1 VVPDKTTG
9 TRRVGSVT
17 VSQESEPSDYRGAV
31 AAIMARGVE
40 WDIDPT
46 LDRIRDLVDVLGEPH
61 RAYPVIHIAGTNG
74 KSSTA
79 RLIEAL
85 LRERGLRTGVFTS
98 PELTTLRERIAI
110 DGEPLSEERFTETFR
125 DVLPYVL
132 LIDGKHPER
141 LSFFEV
147 LTAMAYAAFAD
158 APVDVAVVEAGMGGA
173 WDATNVADG
182 AVAVIT
188 PIGLDHTRY
197 LGDTLEAI
205 AGEKAGIIKPQA
217 VAVLA
222 QQPLEA
228 AEVLLRRVVEV
239 GAAAARE
246 GIEYGVLRRDVAV
259 GGQQLSLKGLHG
271 TYDEIFLPLFGEH
284 QASNAATALAAVEA
298 FASGA
303 PTGGEAGLE
312 AATRIA
318 PGDSYLGGEEGQL
331 DPALVRSGFAKSASP
346 GRLEVARTGPTVLL
360 DSAHNPA
367 GMAATVA
374 TITESFGF
382 TRLAGVLA
390 VAADKDVAGILDQLE
405 PVLAELVVTRNS
417 SPRSMPPEELAELA
431 EGVFGPERVH
441 LAPRLDDAID
451 RAIGLAEETG
461 EYRGAGVL
469 ITGSVVTAGDARTL
483 LRVAEGG

>member
-1 VVPDKTTG
+1 MG
-9 TRRVGSVT
+9 
-17 VSQESEPSDYRGAV
+17 
-31 AAIMARGVE
+31 RGVE
-40 WDIDPT
+40 WEIDPT

-85 LRERGLRTGVFTS
+85 LRERGLRTGLYTS
-98 PELTTLRERIAI
+98 PEMTTLRERIAI
-110 DGEPLSEERFTETFR
+110 DGEPVSEERFVETFN
-125 DVLPYVL
+125 DVLPYL
-132 LIDGKHPER
+132 QLIDDKHPAR

-147 LTAMAYAAFAD
+147 LTAMAFAAFAD
-158 APVDVAVVEAGMGGA
+158 APVDVAVVEAGMGGV

-197 LGDTLEAI
+197 LGDTLEEI
-205 AGEKAGIIKPQA
+205 AGEKAGIIKPGS

-222 QQPLEA
+222 QQPVEA
-228 AEVLLRRVVEV
+228 AEVLLRRVVET
-239 GAAAARE
+239 GAAVARE
-246 GIEYGVLRRDVAV
+246 GVEYGVLGRDVAV
-259 GGQQLSLKGLHG
+259 GGQQLSLRGLHG
-271 TYDEIFLPLFGEH
+271 VYDEIFLPLFGEH

-303 PTGGEAGLE
+303 PTRGEPNLE

-318 PGDSYLGGEEGQL
+318 PGETYIGGDEGQL

-374 TITESFGF
+374 TVTESFGF
-382 TRLAGVLA
+382 TRLAGV
-390 VAADKDVAGILDQLE
+390 VAIGADKDVAGVLDQLE

-417 SPRSMPPEELAELA
+417 SPRSMAPEELAELA
-431 EGVFGPERVH
+431 ESIFGPERVH
-441 LAPRLDDAID
+441 VAERLDDAID

-469 ITGSVVTAGDARTL
+469 ITGSVVTAGDARVL
-483 LRVAEGG
+483 LRVGEGR

>member
-1 VVPDKTTG
+1 MSQVTG
-9 TRRVGSVT
+9 SRG
-17 VSQESEPSDYRGAV
+17 YRDTIG
-31 AAIMARGVE
+31 AIMSRGVE

-46 LDRIRDLVDVLGEPH
+46 LDRVRDLVDVLGEPQ
-61 RAYPVIHIAGTNG
+61 RAYPVIHVAGTNG

-85 LRERGLRTGVFTS
+85 LRERGLRTGLYTS

-110 DGEPLSEERFTETFR
+110 DGEPISEERFVEVYE
-125 DVLPYVL
+125 DVKPYVD
-132 LIDGKHPER
+132 LIDAKNDAK

-147 LTAMAYAAFAD
+147 LTAMAFAAFAD
-158 APVDVAVVEAGMGGA
+158 APVDVAVVEVGMGGS

-182 AVAVIT
+182 TVAVIT
-188 PIGLDHTRY
+188 PVGLDHTAY
-197 LGDTLEAI
+197 LGDTVEQI
-205 AGEKAGIIKPQA
+205 AGEKAGIIKPGQI
-217 VAVLA
+217 VVLE
-222 QQPLEA
+222 QQPIPA
-228 AEVLLRRVVEV
+228 AEVLLRRVAEV
-239 GAAAARE
+239 GSVAARE
-246 GIEYGVLRRDVAV
+246 GIEYGVVHRDVAV
-259 GGQQLSLKGLHG
+259 GGQMITVRGLHG
-271 TYDEIFLPLFGEH
+271 EYDEIFLPLFGEH

-303 PTGGEAGLE
+303 PTRGEHNLE

-318 PGDSYLGGEEGQL
+318 AGEDYTGGDDGQL

-346 GRLEVARTGPTVLL
+346 GRLEVARTGPTVLI
-360 DSAHNPA
+360 DSSHNPA
-367 GMAATVA
+367 GMAATVN

-382 TRLAGVLA
+382 TRLVGVLA
-390 VAADKDVAGILDQLE
+390 IAADKDVAGVLDQLE

-417 SPRSMPPEELAELA
+417 SPRSLPPEELADIA
-431 EGVFGPERVH
+431 EGAFGPERVH
-441 LAPRLDDAID
+441 LVERLDDAID

-483 LRVAEGG
+483 LRVGEGR

>member
-1 VVPDKTTG
+1 
-9 TRRVGSVT
+9 
-17 VSQESEPSDYRGAV
+17 
-31 AAIMARGVE
+31 MARGVE
-40 WDIDPT
+40 WEIDPT

-74 KSSTA
+74 KTSTA
-79 RLIEAL
+79 RLVESL
-85 LRERGLRTGVFTS
+85 LRERGLRTGLFTS
-98 PELTTLRERIAI
+98 PEMNTLRERIAI
-110 DGEPLSEERFTETFR
+110 DGEPLSEERFTEAFE
-125 DVLPYVL
+125 DVLPFVQL
-132 LIDGKHPER
+132 VDGKHQAG

-147 LTAMAYAAFAD
+147 LTGMAFAAFAD
-158 APVDVAVVEAGMGGA
+158 APVDVAVVEAGMGGV

-197 LGDTLEAI
+197 LGDTLEEI
-205 AGEKAGIIKPQA
+205 AGEKAGIIKPES

-222 QQPLEA
+222 QQPVEA

-246 GIEYGVLRRDVAV
+246 GVEYGVLDRDVAV
-259 GGQQLSLKGLHG
+259 GGQMLGLRGLHG
-271 TYDEIFLPLFGEH
+271 VYDEIFLPLFGDH

-303 PTGGEAGLE
+303 PTRGEANLE

-318 PGDSYLGGEEGQL
+318 AGESYIGGEEGQL

-360 DSAHNPA
+360 DSTHNPA

-390 VAADKDVAGILDQLE
+390 IAADKDVAGVLDQLE

-431 EGVFGPERVH
+431 GSVFGPERVH
-441 LAPRLDDAID
+441 LEPRLDDAID

-483 LRVAEGG
+483 LRVAEGR

>member
-1 VVPDKTTG
+1 M
-9 TRRVGSVT
+9 T
-17 VSQESEPSDYRGAV
+17 VSQVSEPSDYRATVG
-31 AAIMARGVE
+31 AIMGRGVE
-40 WDIDPT
+40 WEIDPT
-46 LDRIRDLVDVLGEPH
+46 LDRIADLVDVLGAPH

-74 KSSTA
+74 KSTTA
-79 RLIEAL
+79 RLVEAL
-85 LRERGLRTGVFTS
+85 LRERGLRTGLYTS

-110 DGEPLSEERFTETFR
+110 DGEPISEERFVEAFN
-125 DVLPYVL
+125 DVLPYLQLV
-132 LIDGKHPER
+132 DDKHEAR

-147 LTAMAYAAFAD
+147 LTAMAFAAFAD

-197 LGDTLEAI
+197 LGDTLEQI
-205 AGEKAGIIKPQA
+205 AGEKAGIIKPGA
-217 VAVLA
+217 IAVLA
-222 QQPLEA
+222 QQPVEA
-228 AEVLLRRVVEV
+228 AEVLLRRVVET
-239 GAAAARE
+239 GATAARE
-246 GIEYGVLRRDVAV
+246 GVEYGVLGRDVAV
-259 GGQQLSLKGLHG
+259 GGQQISLRGLHG
-271 TYDEIFLPLFGEH
+271 VYDEIFLPLFGEH

-298 FASGA
+298 FAGGA
-303 PTGGEAGLE
+303 PTRGEPNLE

-318 PGDSYLGGEEGQL
+318 PGESFLGGEEGQL

-374 TITESFGF
+374 TVTESFGF

-390 VAADKDVAGILDQLE
+390 IAADKDVAGVLDQLE
-405 PVLAELVVTRNS
+405 PVVAELVVTRNS
-417 SPRSMPPEELAELA
+417 SARSMPPEELAEIA
-431 EGVFGPERVH
+431 EGIFGAERVH
-441 LAPRLDDAID
+441 VVQRLDDAID

-469 ITGSVVTAGDARTL
+469 ITGSVVTAGEARTL
-483 LRVAEGG
+483 LRVEEGR

>member
-1 VVPDKTTG
+1 
-9 TRRVGSVT
+9 
-17 VSQESEPSDYRGAV
+17 
-31 AAIMARGVE
+31 MARGVE
-40 WDIDPT
+40 WEIDPT

-79 RLIEAL
+79 RLIESL
-85 LRERGLRTGVFTS
+85 LRERGLRTGLYTS

-110 DGEPLSEERFTETFR
+110 DGEPISEERFVETFN
-125 DVLPYVL
+125 DVLPYVEL
-132 LIDGKHPER
+132 VDGKHTAR

-147 LTAMAYAAFAD
+147 LTAMAFAAFAD

-182 AVAVIT
+182 TVAVIT

-197 LGDTLEAI
+197 LGDTLEEI
-205 AGEKAGIIKPQA
+205 AGEKSGIIKTGA
-217 VAVLA
+217 VVVLA
-222 QQPLEA
+222 QQPVEA
-228 AEVLLRRVVEV
+228 AEVLLRRIVET

-246 GIEYGVLRRDVAV
+246 GIEYGVLSRDVAV
-259 GGQQLSLKGLHG
+259 GGQQLRLQGLHG
-271 TYDEIFLPLFGEH
+271 VYDEIFLPLFGEH
-284 QASNAATALAAVEA
+284 QAGNAATALAAVEA

-303 PTGGEAGLE
+303 PTRGEADLE
-312 AATRIA
+312 AATRVA
-318 PGDSYLGGEEGQL
+318 PGEPYLGGNEGQL

-360 DSAHNPA
+360 DSSHNPA

-374 TITESFGF
+374 TVTESFGF

-390 VAADKDVAGILDQLE
+390 IAADKDVAGVLDQLE

-417 SPRSMPPEELAELA
+417 SPRSMPPEELAEIA

-441 LAPRLDDAID
+441 VAARLDDAID
-451 RAIGLAEETG
+451 RAIGFAEETG

-469 ITGSVVTAGDARTL
+469 VTGSVVTAGDARTL
-483 LRVAEGG
+483 LRVEDRS

>member
-1 VVPDKTTG
+1 MG
-9 TRRVGSVT
+9 
-17 VSQESEPSDYRGAV
+17 
-31 AAIMARGVE
+31 RGVE
-40 WDIDPT
+40 WEIDPT

-79 RLIEAL
+79 RLVEAL
-85 LRERGLRTGVFTS
+85 LRERGLRTGLYTS
-98 PELTTLRERIAI
+98 PEMTTLRERIAI
-110 DGEPLSEERFTETFR
+110 DGEPIGEQRFVEAFN
-125 DVLPYVL
+125 DVLPYL
-132 LIDGKHPER
+132 QLIDGKHETR

-147 LTAMAYAAFAD
+147 LTAMAFAAFAD
-158 APVDVAVVEAGMGGA
+158 APVDVAVVEAGMGGV

-197 LGDTLEAI
+197 LGDTLEEI
-205 AGEKAGIIKPQA
+205 AGEKAGIIKPGS

-222 QQPLEA
+222 QQPVEA
-228 AEVLLRRVVEV
+228 AEVLLRRVVET
-239 GAAAARE
+239 GAAVARE
-246 GIEYGVLRRDVAV
+246 GVEYGVLGRDVAV
-259 GGQQLSLKGLHG
+259 GGQQLSLRGLHG
-271 TYDEIFLPLFGEH
+271 VYDEIFLPLFGEH
-284 QASNAATALAAVEA
+284 QASNAATALATVEA

-303 PTGGEAGLE
+303 PTRGEPNLE

-318 PGDSYLGGEEGQL
+318 PGESYIGGDEGQL
-331 DPALVRSGFAKSASP
+331 DPALVRSSFAKSASP

-374 TITESFGF
+374 TVTESFGF

-390 VAADKDVAGILDQLE
+390 IAADKDVAGVLDQLE

-431 EGVFGPERVH
+431 ESIFGPERVH
-441 LAPRLDDAID
+441 VVQRLDDAID

-483 LRVAEGG
+483 LRVEEGR

>member
-1 VVPDKTTG
+1 
-9 TRRVGSVT
+9 VT
-17 VSQESEPSDYRGAV
+17 VSQVTEPSDYASAV
-31 AAIMARGVE
+31 GAIMERGVE
-40 WDIDPT
+40 WEIDPT
-46 LDRIRDLVDVLGEPH
+46 LDRIRDLVDILGEPH

-79 RLIEAL
+79 RLVEAL
-85 LRERGLRTGVFTS
+85 LRERGLRTGLYTS
-98 PELTTLRERIAI
+98 PEMTTLRERIAI
-110 DGEPLSEERFTETFR
+110 DGEPVGEERFAETYR
-125 DVLPYVL
+125 DVLPYVQL
-132 LIDGKHPER
+132 VDGKHETR

-147 LTAMAYAAFAD
+147 LTAMAFAAFAD
-158 APVDVAVVEAGMGGA
+158 APVDVAVVETGMGGV

-197 LGDTLEAI
+197 LGDTLEEI
-205 AGEKAGIIKPQA
+205 AGEKAGIIKPGS

-222 QQPLEA
+222 QQPVEA
-228 AEVLLRRVVEV
+228 AEVLLRRVVET
-239 GAAAARE
+239 GAAVARE
-246 GIEYGVLRRDVAV
+246 GIEYGVLSRDVAV
-259 GGQQLSLKGLHG
+259 GGQQIGIRGLHG
-271 TYDEIFLPLFGEH
+271 VYDEIYLPLFGEH

-303 PTGGEAGLE
+303 PTRGEPNLE

-318 PGDSYLGGEEGQL
+318 PGDTYIGGDEGQL
-331 DPALVRSGFAKSASP
+331 DPALIRSGFAKSASP

-374 TITESFGF
+374 TVTESFGF

-390 VAADKDVAGILDQLE
+390 IAADKDVAGVLDQLE
-405 PVLAELVVTRNS
+405 PVLAELVVTRSS

-431 EGVFGPERVH
+431 ESIFGPERVH
-441 LAPRLDDAID
+441 VVARLDDAID

-469 ITGSVVTAGDARTL
+469 ITGSVTTAGDARTL
-483 LRVAEGG
+483 LRVAEGR

>member
-1 VVPDKTTG
+1 
-9 TRRVGSVT
+9 
-17 VSQESEPSDYRGAV
+17 
-31 AAIMARGVE
+31 MARGVE
-40 WDIDPT
+40 WEIDPT
-46 LDRIRDLVDVLGEPH
+46 LDRVRDLVDVLGEPH

-74 KSSTA
+74 KTSTA
-79 RLIEAL
+79 RLVEAL
-85 LRERGLRTGVFTS
+85 LRERGLRTGLFTS

-110 DGEPLSEERFTETFR
+110 DGEPVSEERFVAAYE
-125 DVLPYVL
+125 DVLPFAQLV
-132 LIDGKHPER
+132 DGKHEAR

-147 LTAMAYAAFAD
+147 LTAMAFAAFAD

-182 AVAVIT
+182 VVAVIT

-197 LGDTLEAI
+197 LGDTLEEI
-205 AGEKAGIIKPQA
+205 AGEKAGIIKPES

-222 QQPLEA
+222 QQPVEA
-228 AEVLLRRVVEV
+228 AEVLLRRVVET

-246 GIEYGVLRRDVAV
+246 GAEYGVLSRDVAF
-259 GGQQLSLKGLHG
+259 GGQQLRIQGLHG
-271 TYDEIFLPLFGEH
+271 VYDEVFLPLFGDH

-298 FASGA
+298 FASGT
-303 PTGGEAGLE
+303 PTRGEPNLE
-312 AATRIA
+312 AATRVA
-318 PGDSYLGGEEGQL
+318 PGETYLGGNEGQL

-360 DSAHNPA
+360 DAAHNPA

-374 TITESFGF
+374 TVTESFGF

-390 VAADKDVAGILDQLE
+390 IAADKDVAGVLDQLE

-417 SPRSMPPEELAELA
+417 APRSMPPEELAEIA
-431 EGVFGPERVH
+431 VSVFGPERVH
-441 LAPRLDDAID
+441 VEERLDDAID

-469 ITGSVVTAGDARTL
+469 ITGSVVTAGDARIL
-483 LRVAEGG
+483 LRVGEGR